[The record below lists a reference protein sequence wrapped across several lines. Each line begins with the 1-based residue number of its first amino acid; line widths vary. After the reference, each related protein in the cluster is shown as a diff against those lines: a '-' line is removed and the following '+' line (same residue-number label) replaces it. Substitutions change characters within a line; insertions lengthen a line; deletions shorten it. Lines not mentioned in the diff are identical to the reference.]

1 MPQYSVVGV
10 VGSLYPVIALHA
22 LNNAIAFGVTIEDAS
37 VSLVLG
43 PLMLV
48 ACTVVPRA
56 QRTAMA

>member
-1 MPQYSVVGV
+1 
-10 VGSLYPVIALHA
+10 VIGLHA
-22 LNNAIAFGVTIEDAS
+22 LNNALAYGVTVEDAS

-48 ACTVVPRA
+48 ACALVPRA